1 MGSVNKRYLYDEQ
14 FVEKV
19 QQDNSFKP
27 TETDKA
33 ILADK
38 TLDFRVLNLA
48 GNTFNENTTSY
59 WHKSIGGYHA
69 AKLRRY
75 QEMIEEH
82 ISTEMNGVFKAVSE
96 AGGDMQKVAPSGF
109 PVLNMLNTRYFIF
122 PLQDGKTVPIQ
133 NPYTLGNAWFVNEVQ
148 YVDNAN
154 EEIDALHRIDPAKT
168 AVVDKKCSAEVKS
181 AAETDTLG
189 TIKLTAYEPND
200 LKYEVNSKTGG
211 TVVFSE
217 IYYPGWQAYIDGVEA
232 PHGRADYILRAMNV
246 PAGKHV
252 VEFKFDPKSLH
263 VTETVAFVALGVL
276 TCVLVLFLFLQV
288 RRARRKID

>member
-1 MGSVNKRYLYDEQ
+1 ML
-14 FVEKV
+14 
-19 QQDNSFKP
+19 
-27 TETDKA
+27 
-33 ILADK
+33 
-38 TLDFRVLNLA
+38 FR
-48 GNTFNENTTSY
+48 S
-59 WHKSIGGYHA
+59 
-69 AKLRRY
+69 
-75 QEMIEEH
+75 
-82 ISTEMNGVFKAVSE
+82 
-96 AGGDMQKVAPSGF
+96 
-109 PVLNMLNTRYFIF
+109 
-122 PLQDGKTVPIQ
+122 
-133 NPYTLGNAWFVNEVQ
+133 
-148 YVDNAN
+148 
-154 EEIDALHRIDPAKT
+154 
-168 AVVDKKCSAEVKS
+168 VKS

>member
-1 MGSVNKRYLYDEQ
+1 M
-14 FVEKV
+14 
-19 QQDNSFKP
+19 
-27 TETDKA
+27 
-33 ILADK
+33 
-38 TLDFRVLNLA
+38 
-48 GNTFNENTTSY
+48 
-59 WHKSIGGYHA
+59 
-69 AKLRRY
+69 
-75 QEMIEEH
+75 
-82 ISTEMNGVFKAVSE
+82 
-96 AGGDMQKVAPSGF
+96 
-109 PVLNMLNTRYFIF
+109 
-122 PLQDGKTVPIQ
+122 
-133 NPYTLGNAWFVNEVQ
+133 
-148 YVDNAN
+148 DNAN

-168 AVVDKKCSAEVKS
+168 AVVDKKFSAEVKS

-288 RRARRKID
+288 RRARRKLIKARRKPDSGLFVKQAQNEP